1 MDALVGDFWR
11 RHRLV
16 SFIDQPNNSQA
27 MIVDLELDGLSLSI
41 GRITGLLGRNG
52 SGKSRLMKAA
62 FASHRDLSYL
72 PQTDFIPDSLR
83 LKRLFDD
90 FRVDYADFEKRFPEF
105 QGWHH
110 LKFKELSGGE
120 ARFVATYL
128 IICTPTPFA
137 MLDEPFTHL
146 MPLQIE
152 KITELLLEEKKRK
165 GFLIT
170 DHLYHHVVG
179 IADSIYVLTAG
190 KTHGVK
196 DPADIAALGY
206 VAMPGAHALSPQ
218 PPLH

>member
-1 MDALVGDFWR
+1 MT
-11 RHRLV
+11 
-16 SFIDQPNNSQA
+16 IDL
-27 MIVDLELDGLSLSI
+27 DLDGLSLSM
-41 GRITGLLGRNG
+41 GRIIGLLGRNG

-62 FASHRDLSYL
+62 FASHRNLSYL
-72 PQTDFIPDSLR
+72 PQTDFIPTALR
-83 LKRLFDD
+83 LSRLFDD
-90 FRVDYADFEKRFPEF
+90 FRLDYADFEKRFPEF
-105 QGWHH
+105 RGRHNRK
-110 LKFKELSGGE
+110 LKELSGGE
-120 ARFVATYL
+120 ARFVETCL

-152 KITELLLEEKKRK
+152 KITELLLEEKKIK

-206 VAMPGAHALSPQ
+206 VAMPGGRHES
-218 PPLH
+218 

>member
-1 MDALVGDFWR
+1 
-11 RHRLV
+11 
-16 SFIDQPNNSQA
+16 
-27 MIVDLELDGLSLSI
+27 MIVDLELDGLSLSM

-72 PQTDFIPDSLR
+72 PQTDFIPESLR

-110 LKFKELSGGE
+110 LKLKELSGGE

-128 IICTPTPFA
+128 IICTPGPFA

-146 MPLQIE
+146 MPIQIE
-152 KITELLLEEKKRK
+152 RVTELLLEEKKRK

-206 VAMPGAHALSPQ
+206 VAMPGGQALTPQ